1 MRLPWERLAA
11 HGLSLNNPANLTLLT
26 DALSAPAVVQAGFG
40 APYPGFPLNQT
51 LAQALRPFPQFTTI
65 NTYWD
70 PLGDT
75 WYNSMQVKATKRF
88 SHHLSFVSTF
98 AWQKSEDRGTEIG
111 EPNPGTTGGAVVGDV
126 YNRQIDKYLSVYD
139 QPFIYN
145 ISLSYTT
152 PGLGFNK
159 ALSWAVRDWTYG
171 AFLQYSSGLPI
182 EAPLATNNLS
192 SDIFQPTFADRVP
205 GQPLFTQNLNCH
217 CFDPNATFVL
227 NPAAWTNPPAGQ
239 FGTSAAYYSDY
250 RAQRRPVENMNLGRE
265 WRVKERYRI
274 NVRIEFTNIFN
285 RMYVGNP
292 TSTNALAPQVRVLTG
307 ATAGNTASGF
317 GYINTQSYTPQVGP
331 RNGVLV
337 ARFSF

>member
-1 MRLPWERLAA
+1 
-11 HGLSLNNPANLTLLT
+11 
-26 DALSAPAVVQAGFG
+26 
-40 APYPGFPLNQT
+40 
-51 LAQALRPFPQFTTI
+51 
-65 NTYWD
+65 
-70 PLGDT
+70 
-75 WYNSMQVKATKRF
+75 VKATKRF

-98 AWQKSEDRGTEIG
+98 AWQKSQDRGTEIG
-111 EPNPGTTGGAVVGDV
+111 EPNPGTTGGAVVNDV
-126 YNRQIDKYLSVYD
+126 YNRPIDKYLSTYD

-152 PGLGFNK
+152 PGIGINK
-159 ALSWAVRDWTYG
+159 VLSWIARDWTYG
-171 AFLQYSSGLPI
+171 AFLQYSSGLPL
-182 EAPLATNNLS
+182 EAPLATNNLA
-192 SDIFQPTFADRVP
+192 SDVFQPTFADRVP

-227 NPAAWTNPPAGQ
+227 NPAAWVNPPAGQ

-250 RAQRRPVENMNLGRE
+250 RSQRRPVENMNLGRE

-274 NVRIEFTNIFN
+274 NLRIEFTNIFN
-285 RMYVGNP
+285 RTYVANP

-307 ATAGNTASGF
+307 QTAGNAASGF